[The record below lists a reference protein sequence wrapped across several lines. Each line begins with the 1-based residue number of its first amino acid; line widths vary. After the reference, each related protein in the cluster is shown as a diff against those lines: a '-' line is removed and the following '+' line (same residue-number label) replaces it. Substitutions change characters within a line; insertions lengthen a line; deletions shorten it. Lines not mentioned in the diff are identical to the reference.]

1 MFADWFKTILKIPQ
15 NLTVLTTLSLVASFA
30 IVMGFQV
37 SILKNISL
45 AHSLLIVPIF
55 LVLFLVLSLT
65 WILLDRINC
74 HKIAPPLPSTSRKS
88 YSIYSNR
95 NLLGTY
101 LTCWLSRLFYLR
113 CRIWMVNAMGTN

>member
-55 LVLFLVLSLT
+55 
-65 WILLDRINC
+65 
-74 HKIAPPLPSTSRKS
+74 
-88 YSIYSNR
+88 
-95 NLLGTY
+95 
-101 LTCWLSRLFYLR
+101 
-113 CRIWMVNAMGTN
+113 

>member
-15 NLTVLTTLSLVASFA
+15 NLTVLTTLSLVAAFA

-55 LVLFLVLSLT
+55 LVLFLIISLT

-74 HKIAPPLPSTSRKS
+74 RRIAPPPIHFAQVL
-88 YSIYSNR
+88 
-95 NLLGTY
+95 
-101 LTCWLSRLFYLR
+101 
-113 CRIWMVNAMGTN
+113 